1 MASSPQP
8 PPVCARW
15 VLSDAAVCAV
25 HLHEALSSRARRS
38 ATFSCPAG
46 VAAAALTAIADFWSW
61 ASGSAL
67 HESPGAATR
76 IPAPRRSIGIPV
88 KALIASLLVRLVG
101 SKRWLSKPV
110 HLERV
115 QRACRDQ

>member
-8 PPVCARW
+8 HPVCARW
-15 VLSDAAVCAV
+15 ALSDAAVYAV

-46 VAAAALTAIADFWSW
+46 VAAAALTAIADFRSW

-67 HESPGAATR
+67 QESPGAATR
-76 IPAPRRSIGIPV
+76 IPALSRSVGIPV
-88 KALIASLLVRLVG
+88 KTFIAPLLVRLVG
-101 SKRWLSKPV
+101 SKPWLSEPYIR
-110 HLERV
+110 RV
-115 QRACRDQ
+115 QRVCRDH